1 MRKEN
6 LPQSLTRCAALA
18 LVIVGCVGAALSGFA
33 ASDPKE
39 VFETPPQSAK
49 TGVWWHWMG
58 CNVTREGITR
68 DLDWFARVGIGS
80 ATIFGMADVCTP
92 WAKSIPNSPTA
103 GLVAFTPD
111 WCRLVRFACEEAEK
125 RGIELGLHNCPGYTS
140 TGGPWIPP
148 RLAMREL
155 VFNVTNAV
163 EQIPLAAH
171 ANFPIHDPK
180 TGRVGKPEIPSR
192 RTDLQEIGVVNGIR
206 IAHIPMGSFTQP
218 NQPEAFGLECD
229 KMNPEAV
236 AFHLDH
242 VISEMK
248 KYLGDQIGRG
258 LKFVLLDSYEAGT
271 PTWTPRM
278 REEFQARRGYDP
290 LPFLP
295 ILGGFSVTTPE
306 REAKFRADWE
316 RTVKDLYRDVLFKI
330 MREKLQSVGLDFAC
344 EPYTGPF
351 DSRECAAYVDRL
363 MTEFWF
369 DPRLNRAK
377 PTRLGW
383 EQWRGPAGLRHNIV
397 EAEAFTGQPEN
408 CMWTETPLQIKAC
421 GDLQYASGVNR
432 FILHSAPLQPWG
444 EEAVPG
450 LSMGRWGTH
459 FGRTQTWAE
468 SGKGLFAY
476 FNRCQALLQ
485 WGEIAAKDSAVYP
498 KEASVS
504 TLTRTA
510 DGKWVVFVMNY
521 SDKEVAFE
529 LELPNGTG
537 TAEWFDPVTGRIA
550 ALDAE
555 KGRVAITLPA
565 CGSGFVVQRGV
576 AHMKSAASPFML
588 RKEVDKVE
596 GPWHLTLSGRNG
608 RSTLETTLPTLQD
621 WTTLTEPRMRYFSG
635 TATYRAAFEV
645 AENAAMP
652 DRLSLGDCNGQV
664 ARVIVNGVD
673 CGTAWCPPYE
683 VQLPKGSVRGGENTL
698 VIEFTNVWANRLIGD
713 EQEPLDCVFEKAPY
727 PVGGYLAQFP
737 DWFVKGEA
745 RPSSGREC
753 FVTWNYFTKDSPLVP
768 SGLLGP
774 IRLFA
779 SPKQP

>member
-1 MRKEN
+1 MNKRFR
-6 LPQSLTRCAALA
+6 LSL
-18 LVIVGCVGAALSGFA
+18 FA
-33 ASDPKE
+33 AIAAFSVTAAPDPQV
-39 VFETPPQSAK
+39 VFAAPPQSAK

-58 CNVTREGITR
+58 CNVTREGIVR
-68 DLDWFARVGIGS
+68 DLDWFARVGVGS

-111 WCRLVRFACEEAEK
+111 WWRLVRFACEEAEK

-155 VFNVTNAV
+155 VFNVTNAA
-163 EQIPLAAH
+163 EQINLAAH
-171 ANFPIHDPK
+171 ANFPVHDPR
-180 TGRVGKPEIPSR
+180 TGQVVKPDIPSR
-192 RTDLQEIGVVNGIR
+192 RTDLQEIGVVNGVR

-218 NQPEAFGLECD
+218 NQSEVFGLECD

-242 VISEMK
+242 VIGEMK
-248 KYLGDQIGRG
+248 MYLGDQIGRG
-258 LKFVLLDSYEAGT
+258 LKFILLDSYEAGT

-295 ILGGFSVTTPE
+295 VLGGFSVASADE
-306 REAKFRADWE
+306 EAKFRADWE
-316 RTVKDLYRDVLFKI
+316 RTVKELYRDVLFKI
-330 MREKLQSVGLDFAC
+330 MREKLQAVGLEFAC

-369 DPRLNRAK
+369 SPRLNREK

-383 EQWRGPAGLRHNIV
+383 EYWTGVDGRRHNIV
-397 EAEAFTGQPEN
+397 EAEAFTGSPEN
-408 CMWTETPLQIKAC
+408 CMWTETPFQIKAC
-421 GDLQYASGVNR
+421 GDLQYARGVNR
-432 FILHSAPLQPWG
+432 FILHSSPLQPWG
-444 EEAVPG
+444 DEVRPG
-450 LSMGRWGTH
+450 ISMGRWGTH

-485 WGEIAAKDSAVYP
+485 WGEPTKESPVVYP
-498 KEASVS
+498 KEAPVS
-504 TLTRTA
+504 SLVRTA
-510 DGKWVVFVMNY
+510 DGKWVVFVVNY

-529 LELPNGTG
+529 LDLPSSTG
-537 TAEWFDPVTGRIA
+537 AAEWFDPVTGCIA
-550 ALDAE
+550 ALGAE

-565 CGSGFVVQRGV
+565 CGSGFVVQRGNKQ
-576 AHMKSAASPFML
+576 AETAASPFVS
-588 RKEVDKVE
+588 RKEVGKLE
-596 GPWHLTLSGRNG
+596 GPWYLTFPGRNG
-608 RSTLETTLPTLQD
+608 HPTLETTLMTLKD
-621 WTTLTEPRMRYFSG
+621 WTMLSEPRMRYFSG
-635 TATYRAAFEV
+635 TATYRTVFQVANGSALPEV
-645 AENAAMP
+645 
-652 DRLSLGDCNGQV
+652 LSLGDCNGQI
-664 ARVIVNGVD
+664 ARVIVNGID

-683 VQLPKGSVRGGENTL
+683 VRLPKDAVQEGKNVL

-713 EQEPLDCVFEKAPY
+713 EQEPADCVFEKAPY
-727 PVGGYLAQFP
+727 PVGGYLARFP
-737 DWFVKGEA
+737 DWFVKGEP
-745 RPSSGREC
+745 RPFSGREC
-753 FVTWNYFTKDSPLVP
+753 FVTWNYFTKTSPLVP

-774 IRLFA
+774 VRLL
-779 SPKQP
+779 K